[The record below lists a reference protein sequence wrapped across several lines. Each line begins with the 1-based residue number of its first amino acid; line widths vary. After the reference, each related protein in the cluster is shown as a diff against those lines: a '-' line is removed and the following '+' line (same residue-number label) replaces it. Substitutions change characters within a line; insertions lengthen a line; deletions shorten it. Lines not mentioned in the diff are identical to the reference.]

1 MLFPIKINFLKTI
14 AFSFLLIT
22 ITTSC
27 AERYSTRKRTVNTE
41 EGREIVSERKRKQA
55 EEQHLAHKK
64 KKEKKSQ
71 KEVST
76 DTTPK
81 MISEQ
86 EAFATKSEKAGK
98 IESSPSYTVTEKQ
111 QIVLDTALSY
121 LGSPYR
127 YGGTTSKGFD
137 CSGFVSAAYKPLEI
151 SLHRSSHEMAAQ
163 GKSVDIKNVQVGDL
177 LFFVTGKGNRISH
190 VGIVVETQN
199 EIKFIHSS
207 TSRGVII
214 SSLNE
219 GYWSKAYRKARR
231 FM

>member
-1 MLFPIKINFLKTI
+1 MKIKKLKIITFVFLTL
-14 AFSFLLIT
+14 LLI
-22 ITTSC
+22 TSC
-27 AERYSTRKRTVNTE
+27 AERYSTRKRTANKG
-41 EGREIVSERKRKQA
+41 EGREVTTEQVAKNSRKKRKD
-55 EEQHLAHKK
+55 
-64 KKEKKSQ
+64 KKSQ
-71 KEVST
+71 KEIVVN
-76 DTTPK
+76 TPSE

-86 EAFATKSEKAGK
+86 EAFATKSETTEKTK
-98 IESSPSYTVTEKQ
+98 PNHSSYTVTEKQ
-111 QIVLDTALSY
+111 QLVLDTALSY
-121 LGSPYR
+121 LGSPYK

-163 GKSVDIKNVQVGDL
+163 GKNVDIKNVQIGDL

-190 VGIVVETQN
+190 VGIVIETQN
-199 EIKFIHSS
+199 EVKFIHSS

-231 FM
+231 VM